1 LSSQQYYT
9 CCGNVQLA
17 HGEKVQRGTAR
28 PYRYDGQASMN
39 SNKQRRHALP
49 IICQMLCLALFLT
62 GCKPAEEPGVK
73 AIVGAVLIDGTGG
86 PPISDSVVTI
96 EGSRIRAVGNRASL
110 PVPADSDKIDG
121 SGKFLVPGLIDLQA
135 PLHTSAGGKQTERGI
150 EQDLN
155 RYLSTGVSSVL
166 SAGGGDLEAVRQAQR
181 QGGLLTARLFILG
194 GPAARP
200 DVAELAGRSAAGSL
214 LDQARTDH
222 IPMFVD
228 IFSLADARFGVDN
241 GAAGFLHMIR
251 DTAAIEPAF
260 IARLRDLQVVFVP
273 VLAQVASP
281 GELDL
286 AKHNT
291 KRLADGGVLIGA
303 GSGGDLHH
311 EMELLA
317 EAGLSPAEV
326 LLAATRNNATALRQ
340 LDQLGSIEPGKLAD
354 LLLVSANPA
363 EDIRNLRAIDRIM
376 LNGQWVDRAR

>member
-1 LSSQQYYT
+1 
-9 CCGNVQLA
+9 
-17 HGEKVQRGTAR
+17 
-28 PYRYDGQASMN
+28 MN
-39 SNKQRRHALP
+39 SHMIRRR
-49 IICQMLCLALFLT
+49 LCLALFPAMLLT
-62 GCKPAEEPGVK
+62 GCKPSEEPGVK
-73 AIVGAVLIDGTGG
+73 AIVGAVLMDGTGG

-110 PVPADSDKIDG
+110 PVPPDSEKIDG

-135 PLHTSAGGKQTERGI
+135 PLNTSAGGQGI
-150 EQDLN
+150 EQSLN

-166 SAGGGDLEAVRQAQR
+166 SKGSGDLEKVRQAER
-181 QGGLLTARLFILG
+181 QGRLLSTRLFILG
-194 GPAARP
+194 SPAARP
-200 DVAELAGRSAAGSL
+200 DIVELPGRSDAGSI
-214 LDQARTDH
+214 LDEARTYH
-222 IPMFVD
+222 IPVFAD
-228 IFSLADARFGVDN
+228 IFSLADARFGLDN

-273 VLAQVASP
+273 VLAKVASA

-286 AKHNT
+286 AKRNT
-291 KRLADGGVLIGA
+291 KRLADGGVLIGV
-303 GSGGDLHH
+303 GSGGDMQR

-326 LLAATRNNATALRQ
+326 LLAATRNNAMALRQ
-340 LDQLGSIEPGKLAD
+340 FDRLGSIEPGKLAD

-376 LNGQWVDRAR
+376 LNGQWVGRR